1 MDSKVKRA
9 KIGSDP
15 PENTSISSS
24 AERIPCSDGD
34 MESKETDDVPRAKM
48 MSSKELIAELLRL
61 LSDIEKGAQDTNASL
76 KLQNFF
82 KLCDQLKR
90 QVLGNK

>member
-1 MDSKVKRA
+1 MGSKVKRA

-15 PENTSISSS
+15 PEDISVSSS
-24 AERIPCSDGD
+24 AERMSCRDGD
-34 MESKETDDVPRAKM
+34 MDLKEKDNITRAKI

-61 LSDIEKGAQDTNASL
+61 LSDIEKGVQDD
-76 KLQNFF
+76 KLQRFF

-90 QVLGNK
+90 QVQGNK